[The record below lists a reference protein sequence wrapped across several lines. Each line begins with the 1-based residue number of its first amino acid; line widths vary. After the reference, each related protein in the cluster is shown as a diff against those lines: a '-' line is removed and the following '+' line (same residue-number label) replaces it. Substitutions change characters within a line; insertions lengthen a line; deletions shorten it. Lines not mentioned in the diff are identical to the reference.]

1 MNTSM
6 AVVVVFLAAL
16 VGVAHPAL
24 LRPTPVASTP
34 RAALSMMAS
43 PVRTDVPLEGS
54 AKELPST
61 KTTGSYQLT
70 GDKLYTKK
78 EIPPALGGIRLG
90 FRKLAVVTGAS
101 SGLGLWTAKA
111 LADKGDYFVICAVRD
126 PKKMD
131 AKAKEVGISSNDYC
145 AMKLELGSFQSVKDF
160 VFNLKAF
167 KSERPLTHL
176 VCNAAVYRPADPEPA
191 WTDDGYEMS
200 VGVNHLGHFL
210 LLQLLLPDLERA
222 KGARCVVVGSITG
235 NSNTIGGGFVYPR
248 AEIGELKGL
257 KKGGGRSS
265 EMVDGG
271 KFDGAKAYKDAKALN
286 MMTVT
291 ELHRRYHDKSGVVF
305 SSMYP
310 GCIAETGL
318 FREKRQWFRDVFP
331 LFMKYVTGGYVSEQ
345 EAGERLA
352 QVIWDERC
360 SKSGVYW
367 SWNGN
372 AQQVG
377 FAKSAGL
384 DEAGKMKW
392 EVQGAGGAGGDLFEN
407 EFSGMI
413 KDERRAKLVWD
424 YSLDAVRDFL

>member
-1 MNTSM
+1 M
-6 AVVVVFLAAL
+6 AR
-16 VGVAHPAL
+16 PAL

-43 PVRTDVPLEGS
+43 PVRGASLEGS

-210 LLQLLLPDLERA
+210 LLSSSSDLERA
-222 KGARCVVVGSITG
+222 KGAAASSSARSRATRTR
-235 NSNTIGGGFVYPR
+235 SAAASYPR
-248 AEIGELKGL
+248 AEIGELKGSRRA
-257 KKGGGRSS
+257 GRSS
-265 EMVDGG
+265 GST
-271 KFDGAKAYKDAKALN
+271 AASSTA
-286 MMTVT
+286 
-291 ELHRRYHDKSGVVF
+291 RR
-305 SSMYP
+305 
-310 GCIAETGL
+310 T
-318 FREKRQWFRDVFP
+318 R
-331 LFMKYVTGGYVSEQ
+331 T
-345 EAGERLA
+345 
-352 QVIWDERC
+352 
-360 SKSGVYW
+360 
-367 SWNGN
+367 
-372 AQQVG
+372 
-377 FAKSAGL
+377 
-384 DEAGKMKW
+384 
-392 EVQGAGGAGGDLFEN
+392 
-407 EFSGMI
+407 
-413 KDERRAKLVWD
+413 RRR
-424 YSLDAVRDFL
+424 ST

>member
-6 AVVVVFLAAL
+6 AAVLVFLAAL
-16 VGVAHPAL
+16 VGVARPAL

-286 MMTVT
+286 MMTVL
-291 ELHRRYHDKSGVVF
+291 ELHRRFHDSTGIVF
-305 SSMYP
+305 NSIYP
-310 GCIAETGL
+310 GCIAETNL
-318 FREKRQWFRDVFP
+318 FREKRQWFRDAFP
-331 LFMKYVTGGYVSEQ
+331 VFMKTVGAYVSER
-345 EAGERLA
+345 EAGQRLA
-352 QVIWDERC
+352 QVIYDPQC
-360 SKSGVYW
+360 TKSGVYW

-372 AQQVG
+372 AQQFGLATDRVEQADG
-377 FAKSAGL
+377 QVAKFRT
-384 DEAGKMKW
+384 
-392 EVQGAGGAGGDLFEN
+392 GAGGAGGEIFEN
-407 EFSGMI
+407 AFSGMVTDEERGALMFDYSMEAI
-413 KDERRAKLVWD
+413 KDYL
-424 YSLDAVRDFL
+424 

>member
-1 MNTSM
+1 MKIGAPAAGMSMREFRRHGDRDLVAELQMKSSM
-6 AVVVVFLAAL
+6 AMVVVFLALL
-16 VGVAHPAL
+16 VGVARPAL

-43 PVRTDVPLEGS
+43 PVRTDAPLSGS

-291 ELHRRYHDKSGVVF
+291 GAIRRAIRNAGAILRNHSEPPPASSCAGDRAPPALPRQDGDRLLVDVPRLHRRDGPLPREAPVV
-305 SSMYP
+305 P
-310 GCIAETGL
+310 
-318 FREKRQWFRDVFP
+318 R
-331 LFMKYVTGGYVSEQ
+331 
-345 EAGERLA
+345 RLPA
-352 QVIWDERC
+352 
-360 SKSGVYW
+360 
-367 SWNGN
+367 
-372 AQQVG
+372 
-377 FAKSAGL
+377 FH
-384 DEAGKMKW
+384 
-392 EVQGAGGAGGDLFEN
+392 EVRHRRLRLGAGGGRAAGAGDLGREVLQV
-407 EFSGMI
+407 G
-413 KDERRAKLVWD
+413 
-424 YSLDAVRDFL
+424 

>member
-1 MNTSM
+1 MKSSM
-6 AVVVVFLAAL
+6 GVVLALL
-16 VGVAHPAL
+16 VGVARPAL

-34 RAALSMMAS
+34 RAALTMLARAS
-43 PVRTDVPLEGS
+43 PVRTDAPLQGS

-61 KTTGSYQLT
+61 KTTGSYQF

-78 EIPPALGGIRLG
+78 ELPPALGGIRLG

-131 AKAKEVGISSNDYC
+131 AKAKEVGISKNDYC

-291 ELHRRYHDKSGVVF
+291 ELHR
-305 SSMYP
+305 
-310 GCIAETGL
+310 C
-318 FREKRQWFRDVFP
+318 
-331 LFMKYVTGGYVSEQ
+331 
-345 EAGERLA
+345 
-352 QVIWDERC
+352 
-360 SKSGVYW
+360 
-367 SWNGN
+367 
-372 AQQVG
+372 
-377 FAKSAGL
+377 
-384 DEAGKMKW
+384 
-392 EVQGAGGAGGDLFEN
+392 GAGGPVPAPPRPTAFAPSPLSRPPAPCARPLAGATTTKRG
-407 EFSGMI
+407 SSSRRCTPAASP
-413 KDERRAKLVWD
+413 RRA
-424 YSLDAVRDFL
+424 SSARSASGSATSSRFS

>member
-1 MNTSM
+1 MKSSM

-16 VGVAHPAL
+16 VGVARPAL

-291 ELHRRYHDKSGVVF
+291 GAIRRAIRRAMLAQFCAIILNPHPPPRVQVTELHRRYHDKTGVVF

-360 SKSGVYW
+360 SKSG
-367 SWNGN
+367 
-372 AQQVG
+372 
-377 FAKSAGL
+377 
-384 DEAGKMKW
+384 
-392 EVQGAGGAGGDLFEN
+392 
-407 EFSGMI
+407 
-413 KDERRAKLVWD
+413 ERRRAIRRNSAQLFR
-424 YSLDAVRDFL
+424 AIRRDSAHFV

>member
-210 LLQLLLPDLERA
+210 LCNLLLDDMKNAKVRDASGMGAAISHVARDDRPRVTHVCTGRA
-222 KGARCVVVGSITG
+222 H
-235 NSNTIGGGFVYPR
+235 
-248 AEIGELKGL
+248 
-257 KKGGGRSS
+257 
-265 EMVDGG
+265 D
-271 KFDGAKAYKDAKALN
+271 
-286 MMTVT
+286 
-291 ELHRRYHDKSGVVF
+291 HRRLHHGQLEHDW
-305 SSMYP
+305 
-310 GCIAETGL
+310 
-318 FREKRQWFRDVFP
+318 R
-331 LFMKYVTGGYVSEQ
+331 
-345 EAGERLA
+345 RLR
-352 QVIWDERC
+352 VP
-360 SKSGVYW
+360 
-367 SWNGN
+367 
-372 AQQVG
+372 
-377 FAKSAGL
+377 
-384 DEAGKMKW
+384 
-392 EVQGAGGAGGDLFEN
+392 QGQP
-407 EFSGMI
+407 
-413 KDERRAKLVWD
+413 RRPEGP
-424 YSLDAVRDFL
+424 